1 MDSVRETFRA
11 AATILEPLLCRS
23 DGQPNRVGPSIL
35 EQMFPVR
42 KALNRVPLL
51 ENNPVP
57 PALPPPVL
65 PNLLKPAR
73 QQPDG
78 EPGNSLLTAGDNRKT
93 PPGQSSLRHLSVQH

>member
-78 EPGNSLLTAGDNRKT
+78 EPGNSLLTADDNRKT